1 MQTEE
6 LATAL
11 DAAKIQLISR
21 PDSVFLT
28 TILFSLR
35 FNWSERTHTS
45 QTNGVYLLVNPD
57 YFMSLTPQHRIS
69 FLAKAV
75 YRVALQH
82 PVRGRGKNYY
92 TWKSA
97 TEYVVTA
104 LLKNQGF
111 DVPDDWNYD
120 EDFENLSS
128 EEAYELVIKRAQEAA
143 AAAYEEDDDWFDHE
157 TGEVY
162 SFDALVNFV
171 DEAYDDFDVPEDN
184 DGVEWDEIE
193 SDTIDTIK
201 RASIL
206 AEQASGWGNVPGE
219 VKIFLDNLLSP
230 KLPWHK
236 ILANHMS
243 DLAKVDYSYE
253 RPNRRYLPDYYL
265 PTQNSESLTEITVA
279 IDVSGS
285 VGPGQIDQ
293 FISEVHA
300 IHTKLKPTKTV
311 VMGFNTDITTTTT
324 IENAEDVINI
334 ELEGDGGTCIEP
346 VMEYAR
352 ENKPKALV
360 VFTDGHFGFDY
371 EMVPLDVPVYWIIE
385 GNKGFETKRGK
396 VIHFEV

>member
-45 QTNGVYLLVNPD
+45 QTNGVYLLVNPH
-57 YFMSLTPQHRIS
+57 YFMGLEPQHRVS
-69 FLAKAV
+69 FLAKAA

-82 PVRGRGKNYY
+82 PIRGRGKNYY

-111 DVPDDWNYD
+111 DVPESWNYD
-120 EDFENLSS
+120 KDFQNLTS

-143 AAAYEEDDDWFDHE
+143 AAAYDEEDDWFDHE
-157 TGEVY
+157 TGEVF
-162 SFDALVNFV
+162 SFDAVINLV
-171 DEAYDDFDVPEDN
+171 DEANDDFDVPEED

-206 AEQASGWGNVPGE
+206 AEQASGWGSVPGE

-265 PTQNSESLTEITVA
+265 PTQNSEALTEITVA

-293 FISEVHA
+293 FISEVHT
-300 IHTKLKPTKTV
+300 IHTKLKPTKTAV
-311 VMGFNTDITTTTT
+311 LGFNTEITTTTT
-324 IENAEDVINI
+324 IESAEDVINI
-334 ELEGDGGTCIEP
+334 ELEGDGGTSIEP

-360 VFTDGHFGFDY
+360 VFTDGHFDFDY

-385 GNKGFETKRGK
+385 GNKSFETKRGK